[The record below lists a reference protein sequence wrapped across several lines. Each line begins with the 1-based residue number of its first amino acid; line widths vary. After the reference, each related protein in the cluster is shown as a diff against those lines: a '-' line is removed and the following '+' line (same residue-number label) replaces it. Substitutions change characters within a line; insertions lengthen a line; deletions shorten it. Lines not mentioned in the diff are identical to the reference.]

1 MNKLKGKGNALIIV
15 TVLLI
20 LIYIFYQ
27 CYSVTHIQLETETA
41 LTTTV
46 YETIDT
52 TALVIRSEHVIANSS
67 NGITVPC
74 LDDGDKI
81 NVGGNVAM
89 TFSSSQA
96 ATDYSKYC
104 EIQKQLEYYQNAQS
118 QTVGQ
123 AASVESINEEID
135 DDIDTYIRS
144 ISSNDADLISKSG
157 SAVNHNLLRRQMIIG
172 ENVDLVSIIQ
182 DLRKQ
187 MESYSAN
194 TKPTSYVTTDV
205 SGVFSGYTDGYEDLI
220 DYDSAK
226 TLTADQVKEALD
238 EVSSVQD
245 CSANLGKLV
254 TGYVWYL
261 DCVVSADAVKNLK
274 NGYYIYIALKDSGD
288 KVLKVK
294 IIDGAEPDLGAEE
307 TVLVLEC
314 NDMDANLAS
323 LRSEQIE
330 IRTNSY
336 TGIKAPA
343 SALHVVDGKKGV
355 YALISS
361 QVRFREADVIYSD
374 DDYVLLSYDI
384 DNKNGIR
391 LYDKII
397 TQGKDLEDGKV
408 YT

>member
-1 MNKLKGKGNALIIV
+1 MSRLKGKDSALIIF
-15 TVLLI
+15 TVILI

-46 YETIDT
+46 YDTIDT
-52 TALVIRSEHVIANSS
+52 TALVIRDEHTVPNAAS
-67 NGITVPC
+67 GVTVPC
-74 LDDGDKI
+74 LADGEKAK
-81 NVGGNVAM
+81 VGGNIAM
-89 TFSSSQA
+89 TFSSSEA
-96 ATDYSKYC
+96 ATNYSRYC
-104 EIQKQLEYYQNAQS
+104 EIQKQLEYYQNLES

-135 DDIDTYIRS
+135 ENIDTYIRS
-144 ISSNDADLISKSG
+144 ISSNDVDLINQSG
-157 SAVNHNLLRRQMIIG
+157 STVNDNLLRRQMIIG
-172 ENVDLVSIIQ
+172 ENVDLVGIIQ

-187 MESYSAN
+187 ADSYSTN
-194 TKPTSYVTTDV
+194 TKPNDYVTTDV
-205 SGVFSGYTDGYEDLI
+205 SGVFSSYTDGYENLI
-220 DYDSAK
+220 DYENAK
-226 TLTADQVKEALD
+226 NLTVD
-238 EVSSVQD
+238 EVKDALNKVSKVQD
-245 CSANLGKLV
+245 SSKNLGKLV

-261 DCVVSADAVKNLK
+261 ECVVSADAVKNLE
-274 NGYYIYIALKDSGD
+274 NGYYINIALKDSGD
-288 KVLKVK
+288 TVLKVK
-294 IIDGAEPDLGAEE
+294 IIDGAEPDLGAQE

-314 NDMDANLAS
+314 NEMDANLAS
-323 LRSEQIE
+323 LRSEEIE
-330 IRTNSY
+330 IRTKSY

-343 SALHVVDGKKGV
+343 TALHVVDGKKGV

-361 QVRFREADVIYSD
+361 QVRFREADVIYSN
-374 DDYVLLSYDI
+374 DDYVLLAYDA